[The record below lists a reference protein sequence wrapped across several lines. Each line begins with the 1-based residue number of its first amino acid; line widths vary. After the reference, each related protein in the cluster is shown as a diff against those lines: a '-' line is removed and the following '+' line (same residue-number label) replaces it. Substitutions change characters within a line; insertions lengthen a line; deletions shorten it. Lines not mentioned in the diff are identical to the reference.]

1 MKSLSQNYFE
11 GIVEVAI
18 GDQEGLRKKPEP
30 DMVEAALKEL
40 GKTKEQA
47 VYVGDSDV
55 DLLTAKNSGLPCIS
69 VLWGFRDKDFLTAH
83 GAQCFAK
90 TPADILISLEKL

>member
-55 DLLTAKNSGLPCIS
+55 DLLTAKIPVCPAFRFYGASG
-69 VLWGFRDKDFLTAH
+69 
-83 GAQCFAK
+83 
-90 TPADILISLEKL
+90 